1 MYKHNLFT
9 NKLKSF
15 DIYGKLQSKYLKPTI
30 IGAICKK
37 KNIKVNSKC
46 DNMYNSNI
54 LILF

>member
-1 MYKHNLFT
+1 MYNDNTFT

-15 DIYGKLQSKYLKPTI
+15 DIYGKLKSKYLKPTI

-37 KNIKVNSKC
+37 KNIKVNSNC
-46 DNMYNSNI
+46 NNIYNINL